1 MNRYKSLDFSFVN
14 ELRYV
19 IAKKSVGIYFI
30 LNKLYLF
37 LKTSCRKKK

>member
-37 LKTSCRKKK
+37 LKTRWRKKK